1 MLYPG
6 GEATPGTTLFT
17 PRSPRWI
24 SVDGHTFWDPGG
36 IIAFPPA
43 HNEPVNVT
51 IFSYSQFEGKGS
63 VHMTDEDQQRESSG
77 AVGLNNRTSGIEKG
91 HSNDQ
96 TFKASVN
103 QGSPTAAPGEEDKSF
118 NKAHEAIGSQWAA
131 TEGVMTSKEVVSPPG
146 GVVVMPENMSLP
158 VIGDSGVYEL
168 GLRPID
174 CSETKEQLRK
184 AEYVTG
190 ILPFQK

>member
-1 MLYPG
+1 M
-6 GEATPGTTLFT
+6 
-17 PRSPRWI
+17 
-24 SVDGHTFWDPGG
+24 DGHAFWDPGG
-36 IIAFPPA
+36 IKAFPPA

-51 IFSYSQFEGKGS
+51 IFSSSQFEGMGS

-77 AVGLNNRTSGIEKG
+77 AAGLNDKTSDTKKG

-96 TFKASVN
+96 TFEVSVN
-103 QGSPTAAPGEEDKSF
+103 QGSPTAVPGEEESF
-118 NKAHEAIGSQWAA
+118 NKAHEANGPQWAA
-131 TEGVMTSKEVVSPPG
+131 TEGVMTSKEVVSLPG

-184 AEYVTG
+184 AEYVMG